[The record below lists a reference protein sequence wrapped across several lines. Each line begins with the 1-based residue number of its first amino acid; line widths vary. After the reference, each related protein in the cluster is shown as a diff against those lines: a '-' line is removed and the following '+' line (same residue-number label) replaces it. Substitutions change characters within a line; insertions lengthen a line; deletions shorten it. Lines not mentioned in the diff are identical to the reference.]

1 MVIGDDEMG
10 AGSSGHLFLARGL
23 RQTTDCVV
31 AVLETFC
38 NCPPMGGCMQA
49 RNNALY

>member
-23 RQTTDCVV
+23 RQTTDRVV
-31 AVLETFC
+31 AVLNLQQLSPDGRTHASA
-38 NCPPMGGCMQA
+38 Q
-49 RNNALY
+49 